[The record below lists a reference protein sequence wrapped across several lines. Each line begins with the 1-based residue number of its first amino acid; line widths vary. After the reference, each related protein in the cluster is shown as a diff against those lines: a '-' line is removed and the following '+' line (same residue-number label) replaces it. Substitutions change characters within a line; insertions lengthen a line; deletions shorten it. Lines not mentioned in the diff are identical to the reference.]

1 MIAAAPPNAGRAI
14 ARIVPRCDARTL
26 QQVVV
31 TASPEATYQAI
42 LDANLAASRPARA
55 LIALGQAPEWVRA
68 LLRREPA
75 PPRTGRESRLRDVV
89 AGGTPWT
96 VLVDEPGRELVLGL
110 LWSPPAGGDKRDASG
125 WRAFAEPG
133 FAKVAWGFTVAPDAG
148 GGTLLTTET
157 RTAATDVAT
166 LRRFR
171 LIWPAIWP
179 FASLLRRLV
188 LEAIRAEAER
198 RDG

>member
-26 QQVVV
+26 QHVVV
-31 TASPEATYQAI
+31 AASPDATYQAI

-55 LIALGQAPEWVRA
+55 LIALGQAPEWLRA

-75 PPRTGRESRLRDVV
+75 PPRTGRQSRLRDVV

-96 VLVDEPGRELVLGL
+96 VLVDEPGSELVLGL
-110 LWSPPAGGDKRDASG
+110 LWSPPAGGDKREPSEWQG
-125 WRAFAEPG
+125 FAEPG
-133 FAKVAWGFTVAPDAG
+133 FAKVAWGFSVSQDA

-171 LIWPAIWP
+171 LIRPVIWP
-179 FASLLRRLV
+179 FAALLRRLV

-198 RDG
+198 SGG

>member
-1 MIAAAPPNAGRAI
+1 MIVAAPPNAGRAI
-14 ARIVPRCDARTL
+14 AQIVPRCDARTL

-31 TASPEATYQAI
+31 AASPAVTYQAI
-42 LDANLAASRPARA
+42 LDANLAAAVPARA
-55 LIALGQAPEWVRA
+55 LIALGQVPEWVRA

-96 VLVDEPGRELVLGL
+96 VLVDEPGSELVLGL
-110 LWSPPAGGDKRDASG
+110 LWSPPAGGDKRDASE
-125 WRAFAEPG
+125 WQAFTEPG
-133 FAKVAWGFTVAPDAG
+133 FAKVAWGFTVSPNA

-171 LIWPAIWP
+171 MIWPAMWP
-179 FASLLRRLV
+179 FAALLRRLV
-188 LEAIRAEAER
+188 LDAIRAEAER
-198 RDG
+198 SGD